1 VSFFDRKE
9 QVLDLQMTQH
19 GKRLLSR
26 GEFKPTYYEFYD
38 NDILYDSGYVS
49 GSEAQNDITSRI
61 IETPRL
67 STQYN
72 FEGVESQIGRDLDR
86 SERWIRPETELHR
99 AFKYPLGT
107 SSPQSDKLPAWNVA
121 FIDGTMTTASYYTEA
136 TPEDYTFI
144 PQLTATITYDVKVKH
159 RPRQVV
165 NTRDETEL
173 EKRANNELPPGWD
186 NTEDI
191 IDIEDALRIVHPDGS
206 YVDVD
211 AKDILLQ
218 ISENNVAFSKENFE
232 MEVFEI
238 LPFNN
243 GTSNEELYQLAFSE
257 GDDDLFSLGHS
268 DAGAGTT
275 VDDVEY
281 FLSCEVDDEI
291 DPDLL
296 TGRVTENVGNI
307 YLDQG
312 LLRNDRRIAANKARR
327 DIYESPIDPTEHCE

>member
-1 VSFFDRKE
+1 LSFFNRKE

-26 GEFKPTYYEFYD
+26 GKFKPTYYEFYD
-38 NDILYDSGYVS
+38 NDILYDFGYAS
-49 GSEAQNDITSRI
+49 APEAQNSITSRI

-72 FEGVESQIGRDLDR
+72 FEGIESQINRDLDR
-86 SERWIRPETELHR
+86 SERWIRPEAELHR

-121 FIDGTMTTASYYTEA
+121 FVDGTMTTASYYTEA

-144 PQLTATITYDVKVKH
+144 PQLDATITYEVKVKY

-165 NTRDETEL
+165 STGDETEL

-191 IDIEDALRIVHPDGS
+191 VDVEDALRIIHPDGS

-211 AKDILLQ
+211 GKHVLLQ
-218 ISENNVAFSKENFE
+218 ITENNVAFSKENFE
-232 MEVFEI
+232 MEVFEV
-238 LPFNN
+238 LPSNT
-243 GTSNEELYQLAFSE
+243 GTSNEELYQLSFSE

-268 DAGAGTT
+268 DDRAT

-291 DPDLL
+291 DLDLL
-296 TGRVTENVGNI
+296 IGRVTENVGNI

-312 LLRNDRRIAANKARR
+312 LLRNDRRIAINKARR
-327 DIYESPIDPTEHCE
+327 DIYESPADPTEHCE

>member
-1 VSFFDRKE
+1 MSFFDRKE

-26 GEFKPTYYEFYD
+26 GKFKPTYYEFYD
-38 NDILYDSGYVS
+38 NGIMYDFGYAS
-49 GSEAQNDITSRI
+49 GSEAQNDISSRI

-72 FEGVESQIGRDLDR
+72 FEGVESQISRDLDR
-86 SERWIRPETELHR
+86 SERWVHPETQLHR

-107 SSPQSDKLPAWNVA
+107 SSPRSDKLPAWNVA
-121 FIDGTMTTASYYTEA
+121 FVDGTMTTASYYTAA
-136 TPEDYTFI
+136 TPADYTFI
-144 PQLTATITYDVKVKH
+144 PQLDATITYQIKVKY
-159 RPRQVV
+159 RPRQVT

-173 EKRANNELPPGWD
+173 ERRANNELPPGWD

-191 IDIEDALRIVHPDGS
+191 VDVEDALRIVHPDGS

-211 AKDILLQ
+211 GNHILLQ
-218 ISENNVAFSKENFE
+218 ITENNVTFSKENFE

-238 LPFNN
+238 LPSNA
-243 GTSNEELYQLAFSE
+243 GTSSEELYQLSFSE
-257 GDDDLFSLGHS
+257 ANDDLFSLGDSS
-268 DAGAGTT
+268 DGTT

-281 FLSCEVDDEI
+281 FLSCEADDEI
-291 DPDLL
+291 DLDLL
-296 TGRVTENVGNI
+296 VGRVTENVGNI

-312 LLRNDRRIAANKARR
+312 LLRNDRRIATNKARH
-327 DIYESPIDPTEHCE
+327 DIYESAVDPTEHCE